1 MEQIYRAEDIYS
13 ISSDELRKRQ
23 GNLMKASFKHHYD
36 NCEDYRKYCDA
47 KQVNPDMI
55 NSIEDAPRIPLLD
68 SWKTLRDRQFLS
80 VPEDQIIAK
89 YSSTGTTGRPVL
101 WVPRDKR
108 SFDWQV
114 MTTSRI
120 AKEVSDLK
128 AGDSLV
134 MVPDMPNLPF
144 SQILKEFLPKDGHNV
159 TIGLT
164 FEMKDGRPDIKPDV
178 EAITKFFN
186 SPSENKNVFGY
197 PFTIAQ
203 LKEFIDKAGINPK
216 LGDDG
221 IIMTAGGW
229 KAKAP
234 TMAYASYTRPEME
247 QLLSDTFG
255 VPKTNIRDVYGA
267 TELVSSCWECKFEKD
282 GEIVKHKHVP
292 PWMYLL
298 VLDQDT
304 LEPVEAGQPGRAAF
318 LDFAVYSHPG
328 FILTD
333 DMLKIVSND
342 GCECGKPGQIFEFV
356 DRVKE
361 IGERGCAFVVQNKL
375 FSEEYVKEPET
386 TTAVAGAQTSTTGE
400 VPKEKE
406 TGVVGFVKKQV
417 PGTGED
423 EVQASVQDV
432 VKAMESILGILKL
445 IKVDE
450 SVEESLAIVDL
461 AKHLCYKKGMPTVLD
476 QEHLIESTPGVSR
489 EKVLEMLENLER
501 AEIVIKQ
508 EEEGKIKYQITKKA
522 DELGEAMF
530 PVFIWAL
537 KWSQGNQEA

>member
-1 MEQIYRAEDIYS
+1 
-13 ISSDELRKRQ
+13 
-23 GNLMKASFKHHYD
+23 MKASFKHHYD
-36 NCEDYRKYCDA
+36 NCADYRKYCDA
-47 KQVNPDMI
+47 KQINPSMI
-55 NSIEDAPRIPLLD
+55 NSLEDATKIPLLD
-68 SWKTLRDRQFLS
+68 SWQTLRDRQFLS

-89 YSSTGTTGRPVL
+89 YSSTGTTGRPIL

-120 AKEVSDLK
+120 AKEVSNLK
-128 AGDSLV
+128 AGESLI

-144 SQILKEFLPKDGHNV
+144 SQVLKEVLPKDGHNV
-159 TIGLT
+159 SIGLT
-164 FEMKDGRPDIKPDV
+164 FEMKDGRPDIKPDL
-178 EAITKFFN
+178 ETITKFFK
-186 SPSENKNVFGY
+186 SPNQPKNLFGY

-203 LKEFIDKAGINPK
+203 LKEFIDKAGINSN
-216 LGDDG
+216 LGEGG

-255 VPKTNIRDVYGA
+255 VPKTNIRDVYGC
-267 TELVSSCWECKFEKD
+267 TELVSSCWECQFEKD

-298 VLDQDT
+298 ILDQDT

-333 DMLKIVSND
+333 DRMKIVSNE
-342 GCECGKPGQIFEFV
+342 GCGCGKPGQIFEFV

-375 FSEEYVKEPET
+375 FSEEYVKEPA
-386 TTAVAGAQTSTTGE
+386 TAVAGTESTTGE
-400 VPKEKE
+400 VPKEA
-406 TGVVGFVKKQV
+406 GVIRFVKEHS
-417 PGTGED
+417 PSTEED
-423 EVQASVQDV
+423 KVQANVQDV
-432 VKAMESILGILKL
+432 VRAMESILGILKL
-445 IKVDE
+445 INVDE
-450 SVEESLAIVDL
+450 SVEETLAIVDL
-461 AKHLCYKKGMPTVLD
+461 AKHLCYKKGIPTILD
-476 QEHLIESTPGVSR
+476 QEEMIKTTPGVSR

-501 AEIVIKQ
+501 AEIVLK
-508 EEEGKIKYQITKKA
+508 EEKDGKILYQITKKA

-537 KWSQGNQEA
+537 KWSQKD